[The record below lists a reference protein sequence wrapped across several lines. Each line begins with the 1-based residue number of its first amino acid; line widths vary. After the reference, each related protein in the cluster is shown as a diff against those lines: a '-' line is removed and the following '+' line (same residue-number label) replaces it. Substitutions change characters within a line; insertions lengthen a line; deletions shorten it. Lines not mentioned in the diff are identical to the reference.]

1 MPPAG
6 QEWQAVPSAG
16 LQAGGEAQGLGWHAQ
31 GLGLQPPANAVH
43 HAQRLTMEG
52 FLIFFFAGLVGIGKL
67 LQGAV
72 QALPLF
78 LAAVAI
84 LVAFQIGLRR

>member
-1 MPPAG
+1 
-6 QEWQAVPSAG
+6 
-16 LQAGGEAQGLGWHAQ
+16 
-31 GLGLQPPANAVH
+31 
-43 HAQRLTMEG
+43 MEG
-52 FLIFFFAGLVGIGKL
+52 FIIFFFVVLVGIGKL

-84 LVAFQIGLRR
+84 VVAFQIGLRR

>member
-1 MPPAG
+1 
-6 QEWQAVPSAG
+6 
-16 LQAGGEAQGLGWHAQ
+16 
-31 GLGLQPPANAVH
+31 
-43 HAQRLTMEG
+43 MEG

>member
-1 MPPAG
+1 
-6 QEWQAVPSAG
+6 
-16 LQAGGEAQGLGWHAQ
+16 
-31 GLGLQPPANAVH
+31 
-43 HAQRLTMEG
+43 MEV

-67 LQGAV
+67 LQAAV

>member
-1 MPPAG
+1 
-6 QEWQAVPSAG
+6 
-16 LQAGGEAQGLGWHAQ
+16 
-31 GLGLQPPANAVH
+31 
-43 HAQRLTMEG
+43 MEG
-52 FLIFFFAGLVGIGKL
+52 LIIGFLAVLYGIGKL
-67 LQGAV
+67 LQAAV